1 MSLQVVDKSSEGLS
15 RVIGVTVPAADL
27 TTKLDAKI
35 QEMAPQM
42 RLKGFRPG
50 KVPPAHVRRMFGRD
64 LMREIVQD
72 ALKEGSEQA
81 LTSANLRAAS
91 SPELKMTSDVEKVAA
106 GQEDLAFEIELE
118 VMPDFTPVDVS
129 SLQLTRPVYQPSEE
143 DIEAELKT
151 LAEQSRTYTDRAQGE
166 PAQDGDQLTIDFVG
180 RVGGETFE
188 GGAAED
194 MELTLGSGRFI
205 PGFEEQLVG
214 AQVGETRTLSVT
226 FPEQYQAAHLAGKAA
241 EFETTVKAVRAPQE
255 AAVDEALAERL
266 GLGTLDALR
275 DAIRKNLSDQYGAAS
290 RFKLKR
296 ALLDALDKAHDFP
309 LPPRM
314 VEQEFDSIWR
324 QVKGELEQGSLSEE
338 DQGKDEETLKAE
350 YRRIAERRVRLG
362 LVLAELGRAENVQVS
377 DAELQNA
384 IMAEARNYPGQER
397 QVFDFYRQNPQAS
410 AQLRAPVYE
419 EKVVELLFSK
429 AQVTDQPVSKEALSA
444 DDDLPEGYGDAGEGA
459 AGGDAGASASAP
471 AETASDTGESA
482 APETQAAPAKKPRAR
497 KAKTEG

>member
-35 QEMAPQM
+35 KEMAPQM
-42 RLKGFRPG
+42 KLKGFRPG

-64 LMREIVQD
+64 IMREIVQD

-81 LTSANLRAAS
+81 LSDAKLRAAS
-91 SPELKMTSDVEKVAA
+91 SPELKMISDADKVVD
-106 GQEDLAFEIELE
+106 GKEDLAFDIELE

-129 SLQLTRPVYQPSEE
+129 TIQLTRPVYQPSDA
-143 DIEAELKT
+143 DIDAELTT
-151 LAEQSRTYTDRAQGE
+151 LAEQSRTYADRAEGE
-166 PAQDGDQLTIDFVG
+166 AAQDGDQLTIDFVG
-180 RVGGETFE
+180 RVGGEAFE
-188 GGAAED
+188 GGAGED

-214 AQVGETRTLSVT
+214 AKAGESRKLNVT

-241 EFETTVKAVRAPQE
+241 EFETTVKTVRAPQ
-255 AAVDEALAERL
+255 AAVVDDALAERL
-266 GLGTLDALR
+266 GLGTLDTLR
-275 DAIRKNLSDQYGAAS
+275 DAIRTNLSQQYDAAS

-314 VEQEFDSIWR
+314 LEAEFDSIWR
-324 QVKGELEQGSLSEE
+324 QVQGEMQGGQLDEA
-338 DQGKDEETLKAE
+338 DQGKDEETLKGE

-362 LVLAELGRAENVQVS
+362 LVLAELGRAENVEVS
-377 DAELQNA
+377 DAELQQA

-419 EKVVELLFSK
+419 EKVVELLFGK
-429 AQVTDQPVSKEALSA
+429 AQVTDQPVSKEALTA
-444 DDDLPEGYGDAGEGA
+444 EEDLPEGYSDETA
-459 AGGDAGASASAP
+459 AP
-471 AETASDTGESA
+471 AA
-482 APETQAAPAKKPRAR
+482 AAEAEPAAVDIEAKPAKKPRAK
-497 KAKTEG
+497 KAKPEAASEG

>member
-1 MSLQVVDKSSEGLS
+1 MSLQVTDKSSEGLS

-27 TTKLDAKI
+27 TSKLDAKI
-35 QEMAPQM
+35 REMAPQM

-72 ALKEGSEQA
+72 TLRETSEKALGDAQV
-81 LTSANLRAAS
+81 RAAS
-91 SPELKMTSDVEKVAA
+91 QPELRLTSDADQVVEGKA
-106 GQEDLAFEIELE
+106 DLAYDIELE

-129 SLQLTRPVYQPSEE
+129 SIQLTRPVYEPTDEE
-143 DIEAELKT
+143 VDGELAK
-151 LAEQSRTYTDRAQGE
+151 LAEQSRTYADRAGKKGSKATA
-166 PAQDGDQLTIDFVG
+166 AQNGDQLVIDFVG
-180 RVGGETFE
+180 RVDGEAFE

-194 MELTLGSGRFI
+194 MELVLGSGRFI

-214 AQVGETRTLSVT
+214 AKPGETRTLNVT

-241 EFETTVKAVRAPQE
+241 EFETTVKSVRAPQE
-255 AAVDEALAERL
+255 AEVNDALAERL

-275 DAIRKNLSDQYGAAS
+275 DAIRRNLSEQYGAAS

-314 VEQEFDSIWR
+314 VEQEFESIWR
-324 QVKGELEQGSLSEE
+324 QVQGDQAQGSLSEE
-338 DQGKDEETLKAE
+338 DQGKDEETLRAE

-362 LVLAELGRAENVQVS
+362 LVLAELGRAENVQVT
-377 DAELQNA
+377 DQELQAA

-397 QVFDFYRQNPQAS
+397 QVFDFYQQNPQAA

-419 EKVVELLFSK
+419 EKVVELLFGK
-429 AQVTDQPVSKEALSA
+429 AQVTDQPVSKDELQA
-444 DDDLPEGYGDAGEGA
+444 DDDLPDGYEG
-459 AGGDAGASASAP
+459 
-471 AETASDTGESA
+471 
-482 APETQAAPAKKPRAR
+482 
-497 KAKTEG
+497 

>member
-1 MSLQVVDKSSEGLS
+1 MSLQIVDKSSEGLS
-15 RVIGVTVPAADL
+15 RVLGVTVPAADL

-35 QEMAPQM
+35 REMAPQM
-42 RLKGFRPG
+42 KLKGFRPG

-81 LTSANLRAAS
+81 LSDAKLRAAS
-91 SPELKMTSDVEKVAA
+91 SPELKMISDAEKVVA
-106 GQEDLAFEIELE
+106 GQEDLAFDIELE

-129 SLQLTRPVYQPSEE
+129 SLQLTRPVYEPS
-143 DIEAELKT
+143 DADVDAELKS
-151 LAEQSRTYTDRAQGE
+151 LAEQSRTYGDRAEGD
-166 PAQDGDQLTIDFVG
+166 AGQDGDQLTIDFVG
-180 RVGGETFE
+180 RVDGTPFE
-188 GGAAED
+188 GGSAED

-205 PGFEEQLVG
+205 PGFEEQLLG
-214 AQVGETRTLSVT
+214 AKAGETRTLNVT

-241 EFETTVKAVRAPQE
+241 EFEVTVKAVRSPQE

-275 DAIRKNLSDQYGAAS
+275 DAIRKNLADQYGAAS

-314 VEQEFDSIWR
+314 VEQEFESIWR
-324 QVKGELEQGSLSEE
+324 QVKTDQDGGQLSPE

-362 LVLAELGRAENVQVS
+362 LVLAELGRAENVEVS

-419 EKVVELLFSK
+419 EKVVELLFGK
-429 AQVTDQPVSKEALSA
+429 AQVTEQRVSKEALTA
-444 DDDLPEGYGDAGEGA
+444 EDDLPEGYEDA
-459 AGGDAGASASAP
+459 AGGVAQT
-471 AETASDTGESA
+471 AETAALQGAAEAASD
-482 APETQAAPAKKPRAR
+482 APAPAKKPRA
-497 KAKTEG
+497 KKAAKTEG

>member
-35 QEMAPQM
+35 KEMAPQM
-42 RLKGFRPG
+42 KLKGFRPG

-64 LMREIVQD
+64 IMREIVQD

-81 LTSANLRAAS
+81 LSDAKLRAAS
-91 SPELKMTSDVEKVAA
+91 SPELKMISDADKVVD
-106 GQEDLAFEIELE
+106 GKEDLAFDIELE

-129 SLQLTRPVYQPSEE
+129 TIQLTRPVYQPSDA
-143 DIEAELKT
+143 DIDAELTT
-151 LAEQSRTYTDRAQGE
+151 LAEQSRTYADRAEGE
-166 PAQDGDQLTIDFVG
+166 AAQDGDQLTIDFIG
-180 RVGGETFE
+180 RVNGEAFE
-188 GGAAED
+188 GGAGED

-214 AQVGETRTLSVT
+214 AKAGESRTLNVT

-241 EFETTVKAVRAPQE
+241 EFETTVKTVRAPQ
-255 AAVDEALAERL
+255 AAVVDDALAERL

-275 DAIRKNLSDQYGAAS
+275 DAIRTNLSQQYDAAS

-314 VEQEFDSIWR
+314 LESEFESIWR
-324 QVKGELEQGSLSEE
+324 QVQGEMQGGQLDEA
-338 DQGKDEETLKAE
+338 DQGKDEETLKGE

-362 LVLAELGRAENVQVS
+362 LVLAELGRAENVEVS
-377 DAELQNA
+377 DAELQQA

-419 EKVVELLFSK
+419 EKVVELLFGK
-429 AQVTDQPVSKEALSA
+429 AQVTDQPVSKEALTA
-444 DDDLPEGYGDAGEGA
+444 EEDLPEGYSDEA
-459 AGGDAGASASAP
+459 AAAP
-471 AETASDTGESA
+471 AA
-482 APETQAAPAKKPRAR
+482 AAEAEPAAVDAEAKPAKKPRAK
-497 KAKTEG
+497 KAKPEAASEG